1 MRPAISSFP
10 NSAFYLSALQ
20 DSVSV
25 GSRPAPPRS
34 RFLNHT
40 SSADST
46 TLLTEPLVF
55 ISHDHP
61 EEFYRQSTLNR
72 GEVDIIV
79 EVVGDLLAQ
88 NTTLE
93 ASDIG
98 IISPYA
104 SQTRLLVDTFAEQ
117 AGNHLTPLLGPQRAS
132 EVCRVEINTVD
143 GFQGR
148 EKTIIILST
157 VRSNKTGHIGFLTDK
172 RRLNVALT
180 RAKDALFVVGNPR
193 TLKMATTSEWFSA
206 DVDADAGVWRRYLAW
221 MEERGLVRRWE

>member
-98 IISPYA
+98 IISPY
-104 SQTRLLVDTFAEQ
+104 R
-117 AGNHLTPLLGPQRAS
+117 
-132 EVCRVEINTVD
+132 
-143 GFQGR
+143 
-148 EKTIIILST
+148 
-157 VRSNKTGHIGFLTDK
+157 
-172 RRLNVALT
+172 
-180 RAKDALFVVGNPR
+180 
-193 TLKMATTSEWFSA
+193 
-206 DVDADAGVWRRYLAW
+206 
-221 MEERGLVRRWE
+221 